1 MFFILHSF
9 ANDVTGKEKKK
20 KRNSRSEKSL
30 YKQNYFFMKIAY
42 LKALPLFFLI
52 VSSFYVPYYSPLEGV
67 GASYMQKKLRWIYR
81 LPGLHL
87 PAQS

>member
-1 MFFILHSF
+1 MFFILHPF
-9 ANDVTGKEKKK
+9 ANDVTGKKK
-20 KRNSRSEKSL
+20 KRTPDPRRVYTK
-30 YKQNYFFMKIAY
+30 KNYFFMKIAY

-52 VSSFYVPYYSPLEGV
+52 VSSFYVPYYSPLEGL